1 MLFISARFPFIAK
14 HRFIKIVVF
23 SLVLIGF
30 LHSERSQDSIQND
43 IENIQNSGKRRSRSA
58 SDAPNCSHRR
68 SDFFK
73 VPVARIWRFR
83 GAPRSTFSI
92 VFEGVVVIRKVAA
105 MDVELITYEL

>member
-1 MLFISARFPFIAK
+1 MPCPEAGG
-14 HRFIKIVVF
+14 FIKNVVF

-43 IENIQNSGKRRSRSA
+43 IENLQNSGKRRSRSA

-83 GAPRSTFSI
+83 GLIGSTFSMFL
-92 VFEGVVVIRKVAA
+92 V
-105 MDVELITYEL
+105 LIFHGFSMIDFL

>member
-1 MLFISARFPFIAK
+1 MSNQVYVGGRF
-14 HRFIKIVVF
+14 FIKILVF

-30 LHSERSQDSIQND
+30 LHSERSQDSIPND

-68 SDFFK
+68 SDIFK

-92 VFEGVVVIRKVAA
+92 IF
-105 MDVELITYEL
+105 DV